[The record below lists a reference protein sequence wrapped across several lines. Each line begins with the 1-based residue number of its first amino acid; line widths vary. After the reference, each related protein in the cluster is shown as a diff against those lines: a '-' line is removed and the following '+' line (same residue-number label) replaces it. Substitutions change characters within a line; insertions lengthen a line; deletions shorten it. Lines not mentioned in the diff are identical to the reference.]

1 MTSPDTST
9 RAVRAAVISWAVVLP
24 LLSVAAAAATLLTG
38 PAAIVMFLLVVV
50 TFLAAR
56 AMLTVFARL
65 GPGVRRQILMA
76 LVAAAVALPPIAGTA
91 IYLAVLGRPVDA
103 VVSTVVDP
111 TTRVLADPATGREL
125 GRVVGPDSE
134 LGPAVVGQSVPV
146 LAAPGLNM
154 DPIPVGRTSF
164 GRGAGAFWLV
174 GWLAGG
180 ALIVSSF
187 VRRRRE
193 ASA

>member
-1 MTSPDTST
+1 MASPDTGT
-9 RAVRAAVISWAVVLP
+9 RAVRAAVISWGIVIP
-24 LLSVAAAAATLLTG
+24 LLSAGAAAATMLTG
-38 PAAIVMFLLVVV
+38 PAAIVMFLLVVI

-56 AMLTVFARL
+56 AVLTVFARL

-91 IYLAVLGRPVDA
+91 IYLAVFGQHVDG

-111 TTRVLADPATGREL
+111 TTRVLSDPATGREL

-134 LGPAVVGQSVPV
+134 LGPAVVGQTVPV
-146 LAAPGLNM
+146 LAAPGLDV
-154 DPIPVGRTSF
+154 DPVPVGRASF
-164 GRGAGAFWLV
+164 GRQAGAFWLV

-180 ALIVSSF
+180 ALIVTAF

-193 ASA
+193 G